1 MKTKAWFW
9 TPHLLLRLHCHI
21 SDRQNPEARVVRPM
35 SIGPHSSAEAWNQQW
50 SIQSQSTRRFYGH
63 TQQERFTVTLNHKVL
78 TVNTKYWQSTQ
89 CIDRQH
95 NVFTVSAKGIRQP
108 VKPASGVSQYY
119 VTMTSA
125 TYHWQSTSNLSNSR
139 QKWEVIVPKIGQ
151 ACALRKG
158 VFLFSVLHFF
168 VIWDQ
173 KEP

>member
-9 TPHLLLRLHCHI
+9 TPYLLLRLHCNI

-63 TQQERFTVTLNHKVL
+63 TQQERFTVTLN
-78 TVNTKYWQSTQ
+78 TKYWQSTQ
-89 CIDRQH
+89 CIYCQRKGH
-95 NVFTVSAKGIRQP
+95 TSARKTS
-108 VKPASGVSQYY
+108 KWCQYY

-125 TYHWQSTSNLSNSR
+125 TYHWQSTSNLGNSR
-139 QKWEVIVPKIGQ
+139 QKSEVIVPKIGQ
-151 ACALRKG
+151 PCALRKG
-158 VFLFSVLHFF
+158 VILFSVLHFF